1 MKIAQLL
8 DMTIPL
14 TNEESHFM
22 KEHSGKVR
30 LGGLTERDLVL
41 AQNLVRK
48 GIYEISKDNEHIFK
62 ISNEK
67 NTK

>member
-1 MKIAQLL
+1 MKIVHLL
-8 DMTIPL
+8 NLDVPL
-14 TNEESHFM
+14 TNEEMQFT
-22 KEHSGKVR
+22 KEHKGKVR